1 MAYPSTIWKTAGSIG
16 PTGMGYFKRGMFTGN
31 ANFYYTKWIDRS
43 WPKSI
48 YSEELKPDPDA
59 RAQSWKLPDYNLM
72 DLHASYTLPGASFSN
87 MKLRLHVFNLLDES
101 YVSDADDGDGH
112 AAASARVFL
121 GLGRRWNISLTYDY

>member
-1 MAYPSTIWKTAGSIG
+1 
-16 PTGMGYFKRGMFTGN
+16 MGYFKRGMFTGN

-43 WPKSI
+43 WPKII
-48 YSEELKPDPDA
+48 YSEEL
-59 RAQSWKLPDYNLM
+59 DYNLM

-112 AAASARVFL
+112 DAASARVFL